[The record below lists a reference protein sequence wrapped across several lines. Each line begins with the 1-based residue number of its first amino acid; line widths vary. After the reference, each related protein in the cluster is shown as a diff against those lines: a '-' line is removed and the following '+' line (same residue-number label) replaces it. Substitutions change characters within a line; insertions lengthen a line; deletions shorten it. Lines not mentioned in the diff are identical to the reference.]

1 MVLGVLGGLIIA
13 VVAGVVWLYPSVA
26 PVSGTHQVANLA
38 DTVVIK
44 FDQYERPFV
53 RAKTF
58 DDALFAQGWL
68 HAHHRLWQ
76 MEMFRRAG
84 EGRLAELLGSSMLD
98 ADKELWRM
106 GIPQLGEQLE
116 ENATPEM
123 RVHVAAYVNGI
134 NAALNSA
141 ESKPPEFL
149 LLQAKPA
156 PWTARDVYALGAL
169 MAFQSANNSGNELL
183 RLALF
188 NELDEARAELFLPQ
202 DGNHAEFPYVLEKIS
217 MKQVSGVLTRMAA
230 TDPTQNPLMPSFA
243 FGSNGWVV
251 APSKSKTGNALF
263 AFDSHD
269 AFGLPNLFYEIHLFF
284 AGDQQLR
291 GWSVA
296 GLPGVINGY
305 NERVAWGFTNIGDT
319 QDLFLETRSETD
331 PLQFK
336 DGDQWYTARTET
348 VKIPVSG
355 REQDEDLTITHT
367 INGPLISENPPISL
381 SWSVQHLDGKGID
394 CILKFNRAMSC
405 DEYARALDDFAA
417 PSLNATFADID
428 GNIGF
433 RTAGLIPIR
442 GAGNGLIPSDG
453 ADPANRWQGFVP
465 PQALPTA
472 VNPEA
477 GYLAAANARV
487 NAAGNGPLVS
497 ADNAPGYR
505 IRRIQQVLSSRSDFT
520 VDDMRELQTD
530 WYDGQAALLMPA
542 MLASVDRETATPIVG
557 AAIDLLDNWRG
568 NWIADPDQAAPIIF
582 QAWYRALA
590 VEVFQ
595 PGLSGDLYDHLFRHN
610 YPLNHALDRLILDE
624 PDNPWWRGE
633 RELIVSRSLAAALE
647 QIRGIQGDK
656 AENWRLDRM
665 HAIKIEHELGKAV
678 PQLAWFFNAKPAPWG
693 GGPATVGRARYRY
706 DRAYD
711 ATAGATMRVVGEMK
725 QPAADYAA
733 VIPGGQSGHPLSNH
747 YQDQLPHWLNRVLL
761 PISASDD
768 QVVGDVQTLVPAP

>member
-1 MVLGVLGGLIIA
+1 
-13 VVAGVVWLYPSVA
+13 
-26 PVSGTHQVANLA
+26 
-38 DTVVIK
+38 
-44 FDQYERPFV
+44 
-53 RAKTF
+53 
-58 DDALFAQGWL
+58 
-68 HAHHRLWQ
+68 
-76 MEMFRRAG
+76 
-84 EGRLAELLGSSMLD
+84 
-98 ADKELWRM
+98 
-106 GIPQLGEQLE
+106 
-116 ENATPEM
+116 
-123 RVHVAAYVNGI
+123 
-134 NAALNSA
+134 
-141 ESKPPEFL
+141 
-149 LLQAKPA
+149 
-156 PWTARDVYALGAL
+156 
-169 MAFQSANNSGNELL
+169 
-183 RLALF
+183 
-188 NELDEARAELFLPQ
+188 
-202 DGNHAEFPYVLEKIS
+202 
-217 MKQVSGVLTRMAA
+217 
-230 TDPTQNPLMPSFA
+230 MPSFA

-269 AFGLPNLFYEIHLFF
+269 AFGLPNLFYEVHLFF

-477 GYLAAANARV
+477 GYLAAANARST
-487 NAAGNGPLVS
+487 PLETARWSRRTTHLDIVS
-497 ADNAPGYR
+497 AGSNKCFPAAATSQSMTCASCRPTGMTVKPVFDAGDAGVRRSRNRNAD
-505 IRRIQQVLSSRSDFT
+505 RRRSD
-520 VDDMRELQTD
+520 RL
-530 WYDGQAALLMPA
+530 
-542 MLASVDRETATPIVG
+542 VG
-557 AAIDLLDNWRG
+557 
-568 NWIADPDQAAPIIF
+568 
-582 QAWYRALA
+582 
-590 VEVFQ
+590 
-595 PGLSGDLYDHLFRHN
+595 
-610 YPLNHALDRLILDE
+610 
-624 PDNPWWRGE
+624 
-633 RELIVSRSLAAALE
+633 
-647 QIRGIQGDK
+647 
-656 AENWRLDRM
+656 
-665 HAIKIEHELGKAV
+665 
-678 PQLAWFFNAKPAPWG
+678 
-693 GGPATVGRARYRY
+693 
-706 DRAYD
+706 
-711 ATAGATMRVVGEMK
+711 
-725 QPAADYAA
+725 
-733 VIPGGQSGHPLSNH
+733 
-747 YQDQLPHWLNRVLL
+747 
-761 PISASDD
+761 
-768 QVVGDVQTLVPAP
+768 